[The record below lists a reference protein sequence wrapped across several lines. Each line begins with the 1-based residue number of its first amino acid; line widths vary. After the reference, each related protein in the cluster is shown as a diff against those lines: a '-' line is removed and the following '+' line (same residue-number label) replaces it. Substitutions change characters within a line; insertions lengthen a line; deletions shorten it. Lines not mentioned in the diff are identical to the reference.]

1 MRTELLIIDPQNDFC
16 VQDDGHGHQGQLYV
30 PGGEDDCQRMADM
43 IFKHKTRINDIH
55 VTMDSHHLLDIAHP
69 LMWKN
74 ESGDHPNPLTVITGY
89 DRQAGVFN
97 AIEIL
102 NNNHPVNLKT
112 TDPQAMPRAIA
123 YVEALKANNR
133 YDLCIWPPH
142 CLIGTWGHNIETN
155 LMSAIHEWEM
165 QYGFADIVTK
175 GSNMWTEH
183 YSAVKADVP
192 DDDDETTQ
200 LNTRLIETI
209 KKADRII
216 VGGEASSHCWLFT
229 MKDIA
234 DNFGDASLQK
244 FVLLEDG
251 TSPVGGFEQVAKDGF
266 KELVDRGMQVA
277 RTTDVF

>member
-1 MRTELLIIDPQNDFC
+1 MRTEILIIDPQNDFC
-16 VQDDGHGHQGQLYV
+16 VKDDGHGNKGQLYV
-30 PGGEDDCQRMADM
+30 PGGEDDCKRMASM
-43 IFKHKTRINDIH
+43 ISKHKTRIHDIH
-55 VTMDSHHLLDIAHP
+55 ITMDSHHLLDIAHP

-74 ESGDHPNPLTVITGY
+74 DSGNHPNPFTVITEY
-89 DRQAGVFN
+89 DRHSGMFNGV
-97 AIEIL
+97 EVL
-102 NNNHPVNLKT
+102 NGMNPVRLKT
-112 TDPQAMPRAIA
+112 NNPKSMDRAIA
-123 YVEALKANNR
+123 YVQALKANNR

-142 CLIGTWGHNIETN
+142 CLIGTWGHNIESN
-155 LMSAIHEWEM
+155 LLASIHEWEM
-165 QYGFADIVTK
+165 QYAFADIVTK

-192 DDDDETTQ
+192 DDNDETTQ

-209 KKADRII
+209 KQADRII

-234 DNFGDASLQK
+234 DNFGDSSLQK

-251 TSPVGGFEQVAKDGF
+251 TSPVTGFESVAEAGF

-277 RTTDVF
+277 KTTDVF